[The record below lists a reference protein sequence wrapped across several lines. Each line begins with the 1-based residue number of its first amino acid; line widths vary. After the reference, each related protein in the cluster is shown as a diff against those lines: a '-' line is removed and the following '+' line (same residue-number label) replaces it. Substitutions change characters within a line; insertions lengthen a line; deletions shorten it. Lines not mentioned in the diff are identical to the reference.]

1 MGPRAARPGWSGR
14 RLERRRGRLAA
25 AARRGL
31 RVGPGAAGVGGRRRA
46 RARGRGR
53 RAGPGGARGR
63 RAAAGGGAGF
73 GAHAVSALPA
83 GAGEARWGGA
93 VPRPPA
99 AGLSPARPPPPPGP
113 VPEAPRLLRT
123 RKKQPARGDRSG
135 RKRQ

>member
-1 MGPRAARPGWSGR
+1 MKKAQTMLVIFNGENLIWNLFNRFK
-14 RLERRRGRLAA
+14 RLK
-25 AARRGL
+25 
-31 RVGPGAAGVGGRRRA
+31 
-46 RARGRGR
+46 
-53 RAGPGGARGR
+53 
-63 RAAAGGGAGF
+63 F
-73 GAHAVSALPA
+73 A

-99 AGLSPARPPPPPGP
+99 AGLSPARPSPPPGP